1 VVHSGARERRAAAG
15 GGSRAPLMQG
25 EVRALV
31 FDVFGTVVDWRGGL
45 IRAIAAAG
53 IPGDPAR
60 FADEWYAGYR
70 PALDRVRSGALGWT
84 RLDTLHRGNLDA
96 LLARHG
102 VALDEERRH
111 ELTLAWHRLDPWPDA
126 VEGLTRLKRR
136 FIIGTLSNG
145 SVAQLIGIAKHGG
158 LPWDVVLSA
167 ELVRRYKP
175 DPETYLMVPDYLGL
189 EPGECMLVAAHAYDL
204 RSARQHGL
212 RTAYVSRPFER
223 GPDVPPEAVADG
235 EFDFWA
241 RDFLHLAELFGA

>member
-1 VVHSGARERRAAAG
+1 MH
-15 GGSRAPLMQG
+15 G

-45 IRAIAAAG
+45 IRGVAAAG

-70 PALDRVRSGALGWT
+70 PALEQVRSGALDWT
-84 RLDTLHRGNLDA
+84 RLDTLHRANLDA

-102 VALDEERRH
+102 VALDDERRR

-126 VEGLTRLKRR
+126 VAGLVRLKRR

-145 SVAQLIGIAKHGG
+145 SVAQLVGIAKHGG

-167 ELVRRYKP
+167 ELVRHYKP
-175 DPETYLMVPDYLGL
+175 DAETYRMVPDYLGL
-189 EPGECMLVAAHAYDL
+189 APDACMLVASHAYDL
-204 RSARQHGL
+204 RSARGHGL
-212 RTAYVSRPFER
+212 RTGYVTRPLER
-223 GPDVPPEAVADG
+223 GPDATPERIAED
-235 EFDFWA
+235 EFDIVA
-241 RDFLHLAELFGA
+241 RDFVQLADRMGA